1 MKRLKLTAS
10 YQEGDKIVT
19 KTMTVLVA
27 PNKEQDVFD
36 FEAFVNSKADEL
48 KLAVISSNV
57 DILTWND
64 EDGFPDAEMSSMAAT
79 VDPDLLVATCPR
91 LPDNPENIMVF
102 CPESMELFVK
112 DGGFA
117 EVYRDIR
124 DTYESMYWSGSGD
137 HWDLI
142 VYFKDGKT
150 MRHAWPQL

>member
-19 KTMTVLVA
+19 KTMTVLVT

-48 KLAVISSNV
+48 KLAVISSNISV
-57 DILTWND
+57 LTWID
-64 EDGFPDAEMSSMAAT
+64 KDGIPDARMATMASEA
-79 VDPDLLVATCPR
+79 DPDLLVATSPR

-117 EVYRDIR
+117 EVFAEIR
-124 DTYESMYWSGSGD
+124 DTYESLYWSGSGD
-137 HWDLI
+137 HWD
-142 VYFKDGKT
+142 
-150 MRHAWPQL
+150 P